1 MTDIRFIYV
10 TTKDADE
17 ARRLARTLLNERQI
31 ACANILPQME
41 SIYEWQGKVCEDKEA
56 VLILK
61 TTAAHVAS
69 AMARI
74 EELHSYEVPCALSYA
89 VEAGSAGYID
99 WLHAQSNP
107 KTTSI

>member
-17 ARRLARTLLNERQI
+17 ARRLARTLLEERQI

-41 SIYEWQGKVCEDKEA
+41 AIYEWQGKVCEEKEA

-61 TTAAHVAS
+61 TTAAKVA
-69 AMARI
+69 AVIARV
-74 EELHSYEVPCALSYA
+74 EELHSYEVPCAVSLGI
-89 VEAGSAGYID
+89 EEGSAAYLD
-99 WLHAQSNP
+99 WLRAQTSP
-107 KTTSI
+107 KTVLV